1 MIVRHK
7 EGVKFNGGV
16 LPYLWG
22 AMPLNREGFLSSYRV
37 SIYHGEYYGRRE
49 NWYQN
54 DNTGKTF
61 LFRTDSI

>member
-22 AMPLNREGFLSSYRV
+22 AMPLNREGFLSSDRV
-37 SIYHGEYYGRRE
+37 STGSIMAAGKIGTKI
-49 NWYQN
+49 